1 MDWAA
6 DLRALIAFWGP
17 PVAISLFHQ
26 TNTWLDQSA
35 CTCITADPEAVPL
48 HPFSGCD
55 ALRAGMS
62 WLRHLIWVLQKMLP
76 PSPQQPPCAL
86 YLSLQAAQILL

>member
-6 DLRALIAFWGP
+6 VLRALIAFWEP
-17 PVAISLFHQ
+17 LAAISLFHQ
-26 TNTWLDQSA
+26 TNTWLDQSVCA
-35 CTCITADPEAVPL
+35 CIIADLEAVPL

-62 WLRHLIWVLQKMLP
+62 WLRLLIWVLQKMLP
-76 PSPQQPPCAL
+76 SSPQQPPCAL
-86 YLSLQAAQILL
+86 HFFLQAAQILL